1 MPPAALGRQCCPPG
15 AFGFLFLWRE
25 GVLRIERLLVAYF
38 LGLLALSV
46 CYFPNMGGVGLN
58 LPVNALCY
66 AALAGVML
74 FIWCRLPLRR
84 GIVVTPASGYLL
96 FAVALLFIP
105 LAYGYAPG
113 FSTAAWRLAG
123 LLAGWGFYF
132 SWLQVRMPF
141 RLRAH
146 LMVLLLV
153 LVLGQAVIALL
164 QLFAPALSWVPLR
177 GTRVFGVFQQP
188 NVLGSFIATGLA
200 LALMLFLLPSY
211 ALKSAKQERWRRSGL
226 GVLLVLLPALL
237 VWIQSRA
244 GWLGGA
250 LAALG
255 FLLCFGRRYRWQA
268 GAAMALV
275 LGGVGI
281 GIVVLLGQESAGV
294 LRYLTHEQ
302 SNLARVLMLQDTLRM
317 IAERPFAGWGYGSF
331 DYAFQHFRVHQ
342 ASPTQVQEIARHPH
356 NEILL
361 WWVEG
366 GLIAL
371 CGLGIAIAAGVRVLR
386 QAIKHDRAAFAAGRA
401 NAGEATAL
409 CLVMVPMLMHT
420 QLEYPFYLSAL
431 HWALFMLLLATL
443 DRLTGRK
450 RRVVHLSPMAGVALK
465 AGLASVLAVGAGV
478 MLAAFYVGQTLTCV
492 ERGGL
497 RDVEPLA
504 ALPPVVAWPLQE
516 RLAFDLQTHA
526 LLVYNRTRDEALLW
540 RYADWAEA
548 YLAQRTDANV
558 YASLIAILYHQQR
571 NVAAE
576 RYRREAALLFPKDRR
591 F

>member
-1 MPPAALGRQCCPPG
+1 MPPASLGRQYCPPG
-15 AFGFLFLWRE
+15 AFGFLFLWRDC
-25 GVLRIERLLVAYF
+25 VLRIERLSVAYF

-74 FIWCRLPLRR
+74 FIWCRLPLWR

-96 FAVALLFIP
+96 VAVALLFIP

-123 LLAGWGFYF
+123 LLAGWSFYF

-146 LMVLLLV
+146 LMVLLLL
-153 LVLGQAVIALL
+153 LVLGQAAIALL

-200 LALMLFLLPSY
+200 LALMLFLLPGY
-211 ALKSAKQERWRRSGL
+211 ALKSAKQERWRRGGL

-317 IAERPFAGWGYGSF
+317 IAERPFSGWGYGSF

-450 RRVVHLSPMAGVALK
+450 RRVVRLPLMAGVALK
-465 AGLASVLAVGAGV
+465 AGLASVLTVGVGV

-516 RLAFDLQTHA
+516 RLAFDLQTHT